1 MSKKK
6 YNKKRKENEAS
17 KKRIYAPRA
26 ALSRISAM
34 ALLESCPTHF
44 WLQAIVA

>member
-1 MSKKK
+1 M
-6 YNKKRKENEAS
+6 REKEDAAL